1 MTDHLL
7 HTSISRRGLLA
18 LTASALPLGLG
29 AAPIFA
35 NEQAD
40 TPTASAVPQDAGARN
55 DAGEYTYTPTE
66 ELQESDL
73 PDTGAL
79 AATDGIEVT
88 EIKGAT
94 RYETAAQEAQRAY
107 SSSSWVLVA
116 SGVSYADSIAAA
128 GLAGAL
134 GCPIVLADRTSLP
147 EASATA
153 IKALGAKNA
162 IILGGTNG
170 ISAAVETRIRQL
182 TGTATRL
189 AGSTRYKTQEAVV
202 AFGRKHGFWT
212 GDTAI
217 ITTGEDF
224 SDALAVSPVSFNLK
238 APVLFTDRSGILPT
252 AQKSSLAALTGIK
265 RFLIVG
271 GTARVSRATGTYLT
285 QLAAQRGGS
294 VERLSGSTRYETSA
308 AVATYAV
315 KNLGFRWDGA
325 AFTSGQTPYDAL
337 AGGPLQ
343 GKNRSVLLL
352 ADGGSTAS
360 VSSVPKQSITSNIAF
375 LGGYASVP
383 ITTRVRICTHLGL
396 PSYANV
402 SISSY
407 AISLS
412 RMAQLEASG
421 AGANGISYSSFYG
434 MLDPNAYSYNTT
446 QFFQFAVLNK
456 GYSGVTAAQMNAYVA
471 NNCIWQEQRYGR
483 TSGLRNMGNAFINA
497 ARTYGINEAYLLAHA
512 IWESAWGCSELASGW
527 TANRNGVVN
536 VNGSQH
542 AYYKGTTYYNYYG
555 IGAYDSNALS
565 GGRAM
570 AVKEGWTTREKAILG
585 AAKWIASN
593 YLNRASG
600 QQNTLYLMKF
610 DVPGAVRTGSIWHQY
625 CTGGNAWVLGIAR
638 VMANCYAAAGKSLGD
653 APVTFSVPSYSGQ

>member
-1 MTDHLL
+1 MNDFRP
-7 HTSISRRGLLA
+7 TSISRRALLA
-18 LTASALPLGLG
+18 ATGTVLPLCLG
-29 AAPIFA
+29 AAPA
-35 NEQAD
+35 LADEPSD
-40 TPTASAVPQDAGARN
+40 TPTSPTGSQDTGARN
-55 DAGEYTYTPTE
+55 EAGEYTYAPAE
-66 ELQESDL
+66 ELSESDL
-73 PDTGAL
+73 PDNPAP
-79 AATDGIEVT
+79 AAANGIEVT

-107 SSSSWVLVA
+107 ASSSWILVA
-116 SGVSYADSIAAA
+116 SGASYADSIAAA

-147 EASATA
+147 DASAAA

-162 IILGGTNG
+162 LILGGTSG

-189 AGSTRYKTQEAVV
+189 AGSTRYGTQEAVV
-202 AFGRKHGFWT
+202 AYGRQRGFWS
-212 GDTAI
+212 GDTAV

-224 SDALAVSPVSFNLK
+224 SDALAASPICFHLK
-238 APVLFTDRSGILPT
+238 APVLFTDRSGSLPA
-252 AQKSSLAALTGIK
+252 AQKTSLAALTGIK
-265 RFLIVG
+265 SFLIVG
-271 GTARVSRATGTYLT
+271 GTARVSQTTGTYLT
-285 QLAAQRGGS
+285 KLAAQRGGT

-308 AVATYAV
+308 KVAEYAV
-315 KNLGFRWDGA
+315 KNLGFHWDGV

-343 GKNRSVLLL
+343 GRNRSVLLL
-352 ADGGSTAS
+352 ADGGSSAS
-360 VSSVPKQSITSNIAF
+360 ASSVPKQAITSSVMF

-383 ITTRVRICTHLGL
+383 IATRVKICTRLGL

-402 SISSY
+402 TIASY

-421 AGANGISYSSFYG
+421 AGANGISYSGFYG

-446 QFFQFAVLNK
+446 PFFQFAVLNK
-456 GYSGVTAAQMNAYVA
+456 GYSGITAAQMNAYVA

-483 TSGLRNMGNAFINA
+483 TSGLRNMGDAFISA
-497 ARTYGINEAYLLAHA
+497 ARTYGVNEAYLLAHA

-527 TANRNGVVN
+527 KADKDGIVN

-542 AYYKGTTYYNYYG
+542 AYHRGTTYYNYYG

-610 DVPGAVRTGSIWHQY
+610 DVPGAARTESAWHQY
-625 CTGGNAWVLGIAR
+625 CTGGNSWVLGISR
-638 VMANCYAAAGKSLGD
+638 VMANCYAAAGKAISD
-653 APVTFSVPSYSGQ
+653 APVSYSVPSYSGA